1 MSDGFIIR
9 NNIKYMQI
17 RGFLTWT
24 YLLYL
29 YKSNLG
35 YVFREV
41 TDEDFKELDYVILGI
56 LKLKKDFFKRDR
68 KLKVIL
74 VILAEYIR

>member
-1 MSDGFIIR
+1 
-9 NNIKYMQI
+9 MQI

>member
-1 MSDGFIIR
+1 MSNGFIIR
-9 NNIKYMQI
+9 NNIKYIQI

-24 YLLYL
+24 YLL

-41 TDEDFKELDYVILGI
+41 TDENFKELDYVILGI